1 MRLPA
6 PTARCLERPS
16 SAPGRAGGESL
27 SAQRDGT
34 PVRGGHRLRA
44 EHGLSAA
51 ATGRLVA
58 SADRVPPWT
67 TLRCAVPTSPNG
79 PTVIL

>member
-27 SAQRDGT
+27 SAQRDGS
-34 PVRGGHRLRA
+34 PLRGGHRLRA

-51 ATGRLVA
+51 GTGRLVA
-58 SADRVPPWT
+58 SADRAPPRT
-67 TLRCAVPTSPNG
+67 TLRCAMPTSPNG
-79 PTVIL
+79 LTVIL